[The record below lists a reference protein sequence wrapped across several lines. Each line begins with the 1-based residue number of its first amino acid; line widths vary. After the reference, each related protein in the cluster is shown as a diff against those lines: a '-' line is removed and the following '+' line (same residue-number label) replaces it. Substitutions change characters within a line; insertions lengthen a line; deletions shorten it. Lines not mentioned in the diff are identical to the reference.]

1 MECSQRRRRLDLAN
15 GYSLIIQPSIQLFNQ
30 PMRTKAQVALTAL
43 EQALKITGIQE
54 PKRDDEFTAAEYADK
69 AEMHTEAAR
78 RLLHR
83 YVKAGTLSLRK
94 TPKGYFFSVS

>member
-1 MECSQRRRRLDLAN
+1 MAYGSVLMEFSDRPTFHLTF
-15 GYSLIIQPSIQLFNQ
+15 QPTNQ

-43 EQALKITGIQE
+43 EQALKITGAQE
-54 PKRDDEFTAAEYADK
+54 PKHDDEFTAAEYADK
-69 AEMHTEAAR
+69 AEMNTEAAR

-94 TPKGYFFSVS
+94 TPKGHFFSVV